1 MTAARVLL
9 LVALPIAGAVAWV
22 AVRERPRPTPATAD
36 EPAQLV
42 EVAAVKPDELPALL
56 QQFGAAIASSVD
68 RVSRLFTPPASAA
81 PYVETIAAA
90 EQRYGLPQ
98 SLLARVLYQESRYRP
113 DIIQGRTRSSAGA
126 VGIAQFM
133 PATARDLGVDPLNPT
148 SAIDGAGK
156 YLRQLY
162 DALGSWEKAL
172 AAYNWGVGNV
182 TRKGMP
188 AAPTETQN
196 YIREI
201 LADVDVA

>member
-1 MTAARVLL
+1 
-9 LVALPIAGAVAWV
+9 
-22 AVRERPRPTPATAD
+22 
-36 EPAQLV
+36 
-42 EVAAVKPDELPALL
+42 
-56 QQFGAAIASSVD
+56 
-68 RVSRLFTPPASAA
+68 
-81 PYVETIAAA
+81 
-90 EQRYGLPQ
+90 
-98 SLLARVLYQESRYRP
+98 
-113 DIIQGRTRSSAGA
+113 
-126 VGIAQFM
+126 M